1 MPRSSY
7 TNIHPGRFANIPSDV
22 LDVPLD
28 IRPGVITEDLHGF
41 LSPVHSL
48 SLREIE
54 GLLGMTSEVPLVEH
68 LTDLVLNATDIEQNP
83 FITTQRLGLL
93 FEVLDPSCYI
103 PERSLSHVYPSIEV
117 DLKDKAN
124 FIKAIDL
131 ISSFKYVKWRLSSP
145 RYWRGNC
152 ISVEGVFKK

>member
-1 MPRSSY
+1 MPRIGIG
-7 TNIHPGRFANIPSDV
+7 TCTSDTF
-22 LDVPLD
+22 DAPLD
-28 IRPGVITEDLHGF
+28 IEPGVATPYFSDIFT
-41 LSPVHSL
+41 PVQAL

-54 GLLGMTSEVPLVEH
+54 GLLGMTSEFPLVER
-68 LTDLVLNATDIEQNP
+68 LMDLVLDSIDIGQDP

-103 PERSLSHVYPSIEV
+103 PERSFSHVYPSIEV
-117 DLKDKAN
+117 DLKDSDK
-124 FIKAIDL
+124 FIKVIDL